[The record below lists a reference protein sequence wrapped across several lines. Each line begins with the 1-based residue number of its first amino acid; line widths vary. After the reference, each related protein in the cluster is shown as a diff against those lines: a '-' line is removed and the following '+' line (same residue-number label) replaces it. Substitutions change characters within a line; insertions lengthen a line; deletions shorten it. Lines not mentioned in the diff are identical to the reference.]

1 MFIVWI
7 GAKGLPSENTETF
20 GALPCWNPDSP
31 ADPESSS
38 PSLLAQMLLDKGA
51 HADAKILT
59 GRTPL
64 FDTILA
70 GHGEVVALL
79 LNKGADVN
87 ATMPGNGKT
96 PLYYAIFT
104 GRPAIVKQLLDH
116 GAFVNQVMNKGK
128 NQGMTSLHHAAK
140 SNTDPVRITQML
152 LDRGADIFARN
163 KAGQT
168 PEDIAEAGVE
178 NLSTDADSFAL
189 LLDEKK
195 KVAALL
201 RAEAT
206 RRAQCVAF
214 ATGHHGRLGAGSLV
228 LSLHPEVVRMI
239 LEQV

>member
-1 MFIVWI
+1 
-7 GAKGLPSENTETF
+7 
-20 GALPCWNPDSP
+20 
-31 ADPESSS
+31 
-38 PSLLAQMLLDKGA
+38 MLLDKGA
-51 HADAKILT
+51 HADAKTPT

-64 FDTILA
+64 FEACWA
-70 GHGEVVALL
+70 GHGEVVTLL

-87 ATMPGNGKT
+87 ATMPKDGET

-104 GRPAIVKQLLDH
+104 GQTAIVKQLLDH
-116 GAFVNQVMNKGK
+116 GAFVNQVMKKGY
-128 NQGMTSLHHAAK
+128 NQGMISLHHAAK

-163 KAGQT
+163 KEGQS
-168 PEDIAEAGVE
+168 PEDIAEAGVK
-178 NLSTDADSFAL
+178 NLSPDAESFAL

-195 KVAALL
+195 DVASLL

-214 ATGHHGRLGAGSLV
+214 ATGHHGRLGVGSLV